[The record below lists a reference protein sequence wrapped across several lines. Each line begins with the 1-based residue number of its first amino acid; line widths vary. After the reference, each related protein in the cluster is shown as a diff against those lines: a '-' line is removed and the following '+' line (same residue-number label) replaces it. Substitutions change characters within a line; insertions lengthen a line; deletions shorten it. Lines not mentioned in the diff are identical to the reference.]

1 MKKDGLYRYSL
12 QFPDDSEKRIRAGE
26 LLEKLGNK
34 KSAVIVAALNEYLDN
49 HPEFEMQGL
58 RIRIEQENGIS
69 RDKLERLIRTLIQ
82 EQLQHTTEPPLNV
95 QTVEESSLIP
105 SLEGER
111 SKEEMPESL
120 PESLKEDIAQ
130 MLANLD
136 MFQ

>member
-49 HPEFEMQGL
+49 HPEFETQGL

-82 EQLQHTTEPPLNV
+82 EQLQHTTEPLLNV
-95 QTVEESSLIP
+95 QAVEESDLIP
-105 SLEGER
+105 SSEGER
-111 SKEEMPESL
+111 SKEEMPEA
-120 PESLKEDIAQ
+120 LKEDIAQ

>member
-49 HPEFEMQGL
+49 HPEFETQGP

-120 PESLKEDIAQ
+120 KEDIAQ

>member
-49 HPEFEMQGL
+49 HPEFETQGL

-95 QTVEESSLIP
+95 QAVEESSLIP

-111 SKEEMPESL
+111 YKEEMPEY
-120 PESLKEDIAQ
+120 LKEDIAQ

>member
-49 HPEFEMQGL
+49 HPEFETQGL

-82 EQLQHTTEPPLNV
+82 EQLQHNTTEPPLKV
-95 QTVEESSLIP
+95 QTVEESGLIP
-105 SLEGER
+105 SSEGER
-111 SKEEMPESL
+111 SNDEMPEA
-120 PESLKEDIAQ
+120 LKEDIAK

>member
-12 QFPDDSEKRIRAGE
+12 HFPDDSEKRIRAGE

-49 HPEFEMQGL
+49 HPEFETQGL

-95 QTVEESSLIP
+95 QVVEKSGLIP
-105 SLEGER
+105 SSEGEQ
-111 SKEEMPESL
+111 SKEEMPEA
-120 PESLKEDIAQ
+120 LKEDIAQ

-136 MFQ
+136 VFQ

>member
-49 HPEFEMQGL
+49 HPEFETQGL

-82 EQLQHTTEPPLNV
+82 EQLQHTTEPPFNV
-95 QTVEESSLIP
+95 QAVEKSGLIP

-111 SKEEMPESL
+111 SKEEM

>member
-49 HPEFEMQGL
+49 HPEFGTETQGL

-82 EQLQHTTEPPLNV
+82 EQLRHTTELPLNV
-95 QTVEESSLIP
+95 QAVEKSGLIP
-105 SLEGER
+105 SSEGER
-111 SKEEMPESL
+111 SNEEM

>member
-49 HPEFEMQGL
+49 HPEFGTETQGL

-69 RDKLERLIRTLIQ
+69 RDKMERLIRTLIQ

-95 QTVEESSLIP
+95 QAVEKSGLIP
-105 SLEGER
+105 SSEGER
-111 SKEEMPESL
+111 SKEEMPEA
-120 PESLKEDIAQ
+120 LKEDIAQ

>member
-49 HPEFEMQGL
+49 HPEFETQGL

-95 QTVEESSLIP
+95 QAVEESDLIP
-105 SLEGER
+105 SSEGER
-111 SKEEMPESL
+111 SKEEM

>member
-1 MKKDGLYRYSL
+1 MKKDGLYLYSL

-49 HPEFEMQGL
+49 HPEFETQGL

-82 EQLQHTTEPPLNV
+82 EQLQHNTTEPPLKV
-95 QTVEESSLIP
+95 QTVEESGLIP
-105 SLEGER
+105 SSEGER
-111 SKEEMPESL
+111 SNDEMPEA
-120 PESLKEDIAQ
+120 LKEDIAQ

>member
-49 HPEFEMQGL
+49 HTEFETQGL

-95 QTVEESSLIP
+95 QVVEKSGLIP
-105 SLEGER
+105 SSEGEQ
-111 SKEEMPESL
+111 SKEEMPEA
-120 PESLKEDIAQ
+120 LKEDIAQ

-136 MFQ
+136 VFQ

>member
-49 HPEFEMQGL
+49 HPEFGTETQGL

-95 QTVEESSLIP
+95 QAVEESSLIP

-120 PESLKEDIAQ
+120 KEDIAQ

>member
-12 QFPDDSEKRIRAGE
+12 QFPDDSEKRIQAGE

-49 HPEFEMQGL
+49 HPEFETQGL

-82 EQLQHTTEPPLNV
+82 EQLQHNTTEPPLKV
-95 QTVEESSLIP
+95 QTVEESGLIP
-105 SLEGER
+105 SSEGER
-111 SKEEMPESL
+111 SNDEMPEA
-120 PESLKEDIAQ
+120 LKEDIAQ

>member
-34 KSAVIVAALNEYLDN
+34 KSAVIVAAINEYLDN
-49 HPEFEMQGL
+49 HPEFETQGL

-95 QTVEESSLIP
+95 QAVEESDLIP
-105 SLEGER
+105 SSEGER
-111 SKEEMPESL
+111 SKEEMPEA
-120 PESLKEDIAQ
+120 LKEDIAQ